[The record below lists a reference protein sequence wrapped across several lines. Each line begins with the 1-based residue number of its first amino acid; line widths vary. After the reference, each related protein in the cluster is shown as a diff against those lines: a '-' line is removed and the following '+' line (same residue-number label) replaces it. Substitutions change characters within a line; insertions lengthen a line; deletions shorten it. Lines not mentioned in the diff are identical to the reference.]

1 MGPPR
6 RPTSVALKTVRSSI
20 IGEISPS
27 RYRTIVGVALVA
39 LAVIVLTGAAVRLTE
54 AGLGCENWP
63 ACTDE
68 RFVPELELHP
78 WIEFG
83 NRLISGVVAASV
95 AAVALAAY
103 RRRPRRDD
111 LIPWAWG
118 LVAGVAA
125 QIVLG
130 GITVR
135 LDLHPAI
142 VGLHFLLSMVLLWN
156 AVVLWILAGT
166 DPPPAGAE
174 TAPVSIAR
182 RIGPIKL
189 PGSAIAHGRLLVGL
203 ATAALVAGTLVTGT
217 GPNSG
222 DSRAERLGFDLV
234 AITRVHSVFVWCFVA
249 ALVVLAI
256 RLRPLPDAVGTGPAF
271 STARTLLGVSLV
283 QGAIGYWQFAAGV
296 PPELVALHILGA
308 ILVWC
313 LTVLLYLRL
322 RRRQPSDFGTN
333 RDRVQPNNQGPE
345 LDVNTDPMFDKI
357 VT

>member
-1 MGPPR
+1 MR
-6 RPTSVALKTVRSSI
+6 TI
-20 IGEISPS
+20 IGEISPG

-68 RFVPELELHP
+68 RFVPEFELHP

-83 NRLISGVVAASV
+83 NRLISGLVAASV

-103 RRRPRRDD
+103 RRRPRRND

-130 GITVR
+130 GVTVR

-156 AVVLWILAGT
+156 AMVLWVLAGT
-166 DPPPAGAE
+166 DPPLEEAE
-174 TAPVSIAR
+174 PAPVSLASR
-182 RIGPIKL
+182 LGPFRV
-189 PGSAIAHGRLLVGL
+189 PGSAIANGRLLVAL
-203 ATAALVAGTLVTGT
+203 ASAALFAGTLVTGT

-234 AITRVHSVFVWCFVA
+234 AITRVHSIVVWCFVA
-249 ALVVLAI
+249 VLVVLAV
-256 RLRPLPDAVGTGPAF
+256 RLRPSSETAGTGPAF
-271 STARTLLGVSLV
+271 STARMLLGVSVL
-283 QGAIGYWQFAAGV
+283 QGGIGYWQFAAGV

-322 RRRQPSDFGTN
+322 RRRQPTDFGTD
-333 RDRVQPNNQGPE
+333 RDQHDKHGPE
-345 LDVNTDPMFDKI
+345 RDVNTDPMFDKL